1 MVGPITSPAYKS
13 DPNAR
18 PCPTPDL
25 AKAKKYLADAGYPN
39 GLTIKTMVAPTQFAQ
54 ASGIGQ
60 SLKAQLAK
68 VGITMELD
76 IVDDSTFVSR
86 WLAAD
91 FGTSIANNG
100 GRIDPDTMYT
110 RYFTSTGNLNKVAGY
125 SSATLDALFVK
136 GKASGSSSVRKQVYA
151 DVTKELENNA
161 VWIWLFSPYEYRAMA
176 KNVTGFIPLASGS
189 LIELRKVDIK

>member
-1 MVGPITSPAYKS
+1 
-13 DPNAR
+13 
-18 PCPTPDL
+18 
-25 AKAKKYLADAGYPN
+25 
-39 GLTIKTMVAPTQFAQ
+39 
-54 ASGIGQ
+54 
-60 SLKAQLAK
+60 
-68 VGITMELD
+68 
-76 IVDDSTFVSR
+76 
-86 WLAAD
+86 
-91 FGTSIANNG
+91 
-100 GRIDPDTMYT
+100 
-110 RYFTSTGNLNKVAGY
+110 LNKVAGY